1 MRWLLGCEGTVAGQ
15 AATGLPERWMEADQ
29 AVKMWVRQW
38 AVGETGLLFCSM
50 RRSMIEVYR
59 LSGTKI
65 HHPISDSE
73 MLFLPSFRHL
83 KIASSSQ
90 AESYADLSSC

>member
-1 MRWLLGCEGTVAGQ
+1 MTAKMAEHSGSMRRSFQ
-15 AATGLPERWMEADQ
+15 N
-29 AVKMWVRQW
+29 
-38 AVGETGLLFCSM
+38 SM

-65 HHPISDSE
+65 HHPISDLDL
-73 MLFLPSFRHL
+73 LFLPSFPYL

-90 AESYADLSSC
+90 AEKK

>member
-1 MRWLLGCEGTVAGQ
+1 MSGRQQQEWRPWPWL
-15 AATGLPERWMEADQ
+15 ADSILR
-29 AVKMWVRQW
+29 ARM
-38 AVGETGLLFCSM
+38 M

-65 HHPISDSE
+65 HHPISDLDL
-73 MLFLPSFRHL
+73 LFLPSFPYL

-90 AESYADLSSC
+90 AEKK

>member
-1 MRWLLGCEGTVAGQ
+1 MGKE
-15 AATGLPERWMEADQ
+15 D
-29 AVKMWVRQW
+29 
-38 AVGETGLLFCSM
+38 M

-65 HHPISDSE
+65 HHPISDLDL
-73 MLFLPSFRHL
+73 LFLPSFPYL

-90 AESYADLSSC
+90 AEKK